1 MGCSLVTLLDP
12 PDPGVPAAPRL
23 SHRIR
28 KLARAVRVTFGA
40 VARTVGS
47 VALNTSTEP
56 LPAAGRPAEERAGP
70 GGIVGGAIGFLSAAV
85 ALGVGHLA
93 AGLVGGTSSP
103 VIAVGST
110 AIDAS
115 PEWLKSYAIRTF
127 GTNDKAVLVA
137 GIGVVVAIVASVVG
151 VVALRRPRVGIAA
164 LVALGILGAAAAV
177 ARPENG
183 LEAALPS
190 IAAAGAGLATFWW
203 LRRAAGLVTPVTG
216 ADEADAFLPPS
227 FDRRRFLL
235 AGAGAAGLATVS
247 GLAGRFLIRRAEA
260 SASRA
265 AVRIPAPA
273 DVAPLPPAGADLHL
287 PDLAPFITPNDRFYR
302 VDTSILVPSVT
313 AEGWT
318 LRVHGMVRKEL
329 SLDYATLLARPLME
343 RDVTLT
349 CVSDPVGGRYIGNAR
364 WIGAPLA
371 DLLREAGVDP
381 AANQIVSRSVD
392 GFTVGTPTAVVMDG
406 RDAMLAI
413 AMNGEPLPLEH
424 GFPVRMIVPGL
435 YGYVSATKWLVD
447 IELTTFAAYDAYWI
461 RRGWA
466 QQAPIKTESR
476 IDTPKQSATL
486 PAGRA
491 TVAGIAWAQHRGISR
506 VEVSVDGAWQPARLA
521 AQDTIDTWRQ
531 WVFVWDATPG
541 EHTLAVRAT
550 DDTGA
555 TQTATPAD
563 PVPDG
568 ATGDHTISVTVAG

>member
-1 MGCSLVTLLDP
+1 
-12 PDPGVPAAPRL
+12 
-23 SHRIR
+23 
-28 KLARAVRVTFGA
+28 
-40 VARTVGS
+40 VAS

-56 LPAAGRPAEERAGP
+56 IPAAGRPGNERAGP
-70 GGIVGGAIGFLSAAV
+70 GAVAGGAIGFLSAAV
-85 ALGVGHLA
+85 ALGIGHLT
-93 AGLVGGTSSP
+93 AGFVGGTSSP

-137 GIGVVVAIVASVVG
+137 GIGVVVAIVAIVVG
-151 VVALRRPRVGIAA
+151 VIALHRPRVGVIA
-164 LVALGILGAAAAV
+164 LIALGAVGAAAAV

-183 LEAALPS
+183 IGAAVPS
-190 IAAAGAGLATFWW
+190 IAATVAGLATFRW
-203 LRRAAGLVTPVTG
+203 LRRAAGIATPVTG
-216 ADEADAFLPPS
+216 AADPDAFAPSSFVPSS

-235 AGAGAAGLATVS
+235 AGAGAAGLAAVS

-260 SASRA
+260 TASRA

-273 DVAPLPPAGADLHL
+273 DVAPPPPAGADLRI
-287 PDLAPFITPNDRFYR
+287 PGVGPFITPNDVFYR
-302 VDTSILVPSVT
+302 VDTSLLVPSVT
-313 AEGWT
+313 AEGWG
-318 LRVHGMVRKEL
+318 LRIHGMVRDEL
-329 SLDYATLLARPLME
+329 SLDYATLVARPLME

-349 CVSDPVGGRYIGNAR
+349 CVSNPVGGRYIGNAR

-381 AANQIVSRSVD
+381 GADQIVSRSVD

-406 RDAMLAI
+406 RDAMLAV
-413 AMNGEPLPLEH
+413 AMNGQPLPLEH

-447 IELTTFAAYDAYWI
+447 IELTTFGSYDAYWV

-476 IDTPKQSATL
+476 IDVPKPGATVA
-486 PAGRA
+486 AGPV

-531 WVFVWDATPG
+531 WVYDWDATPG
-541 EHTLAVRAT
+541 EHALAVRAT
-550 DDTGA
+550 DRTGA

-563 PVPDG
+563 PVPNG
-568 ATGDHTISVTVAG
+568 ATGDHTISVTVTG

>member
-1 MGCSLVTLLDP
+1 M
-12 PDPGVPAAPRL
+12 
-23 SHRIR
+23 
-28 KLARAVRVTFGA
+28 
-40 VARTVGS
+40 GS

-56 LPAAGRPAEERAGP
+56 LPAAGHPPQEREGPAA
-70 GGIVGGAIGFLSAAV
+70 IVGGAIGLLSAGVAV
-85 ALGVGHLA
+85 SVGHLA

-103 VIAVGST
+103 VIAIGST

-137 GIGVVVAIVASVVG
+137 GIGLVVAILAIIIGVITLHRPRAG
-151 VVALRRPRVGIAA
+151 VVA
-164 LVALGILGAAAAV
+164 LVALGTLGAAAAV

-183 LEAALPS
+183 LGAAVPS
-190 IAAAGAGLATFWW
+190 VVATGAGLGTFWR
-203 LRRAAGLVTPVTG
+203 LRRAAGLPAPVSG
-216 ADEADAFLPPS
+216 AGEAGAKLPPS

-235 AGAGAAGLATVS
+235 AGAGAAGLAAVS
-247 GLAGRFLIRRAEA
+247 GLAGRFLMRRAEA

-273 DVAPLPPAGADLHL
+273 DVAPLPPAGADLHI
-287 PDLAPFITPNDRFYR
+287 PDLGPFITPNDRFYR
-302 VDTSILVPSVT
+302 VDTALLVPSVT

-329 SLDYATLLARPLME
+329 SLDYSTLLSRPLIE

-349 CVSDPVGGRYIGNAR
+349 CVSNPVGGRYIGNAR

-371 DLLREAGVDP
+371 DLLREAGVSP
-381 AANQIVSRSVD
+381 AADQIVSRSVD

-447 IELTTFAAYDAYWI
+447 IELTTFGAYDAYWV

-476 IDTPKQSATL
+476 IDTPKQSATVAVG
-486 PAGRA
+486 PV
-491 TVAGIAWAQHRGISR
+491 TVAGVAWAQHRGISR

-541 EHTLAVRAT
+541 DHTLAVRAT

-563 PVPDG
+563 PAPNG
-568 ATGDHTISVTVAG
+568 ATGDHTISVTVAS

>member
-1 MGCSLVTLLDP
+1 M
-12 PDPGVPAAPRL
+12 
-23 SHRIR
+23 
-28 KLARAVRVTFGA
+28 
-40 VARTVGS
+40 
-47 VALNTSTEP
+47 ALNTSTEP
-56 LPAAGRPAEERAGP
+56 LPAAGRPPQERAGP
-70 GGIVGGAIGFLSAAV
+70 GAIIGATIGLLSAAV
-85 ALGVGHLA
+85 ALGIGHLT

-137 GIGVVVAIVASVVG
+137 GIGAVVAIVAIIVG
-151 VVALRRPRVGIAA
+151 VVALHRPRVGIGA
-164 LVALGILGAAAAV
+164 LVTLGILGAAAAV

-183 LEAALPS
+183 LGAAVPS
-190 IAAAGAGLATFWW
+190 IAASVAGLATFRW
-203 LRRAAGLVTPVTG
+203 LRRAAGLVTLVTG
-216 ADEADAFLPPS
+216 AGDADGILPPS

-235 AGAGAAGLATVS
+235 AGAGAAGIAAVS

-260 SASRA
+260 GASRA

-273 DVAPLPPAGADLHL
+273 DVAPLPPAGADLHI
-287 PDLAPFITPNDRFYR
+287 PDVGPFITPNDSFYR

-349 CVSDPVGGRYIGNAR
+349 CVSNPVGGRYIGNAR

-381 AANQIVSRSVD
+381 AADQIVSRSVD
-392 GFTVGTPTAVVMDG
+392 GFTVGTPTAAVMDG
-406 RDAMLAI
+406 RDAMLAV
-413 AMNGEPLPLEH
+413 AMNGEPLPLDH

-447 IELTTFAAYDAYWI
+447 IELTTFGAYDAYWV

-486 PAGRA
+486 SAGRVS
-491 TVAGIAWAQHRGISR
+491 VAGIAWAQHRGISK
-506 VEVSVDGAWQPARLA
+506 VEVSVDGAWRPARLA
-521 AQDTIDTWRQ
+521 AQDMIDTWRQ
-531 WVFVWDATPG
+531 WVFPWDATPG
-541 EHTLAVRAT
+541 DHTLAVRAT

-555 TQTATPAD
+555 TQTSTVAD
-563 PVPDG
+563 PVPNG
-568 ATGDHTISVTVAG
+568 ATGDHTISVTVTG

>member
-1 MGCSLVTLLDP
+1 
-12 PDPGVPAAPRL
+12 
-23 SHRIR
+23 
-28 KLARAVRVTFGA
+28 
-40 VARTVGS
+40 VGS

-56 LPAAGRPAEERAGP
+56 LPAAGPAPEQREGP
-70 GGIVGGAIGFLSAAV
+70 GGIVGGAIGLLSAAV
-85 ALGVGHLA
+85 ALGVGHLT
-93 AGLVGGTSSP
+93 AGLLGGTSSP

-127 GTNDKAVLVA
+127 GTNDKTVLVA
-137 GIGVVVAIVASVVG
+137 GIGLVVGIVAVVVG
-151 VVALRRPRVGIAA
+151 VIALHRPRVGVAA
-164 LVALGILGAAAAV
+164 LVALGTLGAAAAIG
-177 ARPENG
+177 RPENG
-183 LEAALPS
+183 IGAAVPS
-190 IAAAGAGLATFWW
+190 IVATLAGLATFSR
-203 LRRAAGLVTPVTG
+203 LRRAAGIPTPVTG
-216 ADEADAFLPPS
+216 AATADPALPSS

-235 AGAGAAGLATVS
+235 AGAGAAGLAAVS
-247 GLAGRFLIRRAEA
+247 GLAGRFLMRRAEA
-260 SASRA
+260 TASRA
-265 AVRIPAPA
+265 AVRIPAPT
-273 DVAPLPPAGADLHL
+273 DVAPLPPAGADLHI
-287 PDLAPFITPNDRFYR
+287 PDVGPFITPNDHFYR
-302 VDTSILVPSVT
+302 VDTALLVPSVT
-313 AEGWT
+313 TEGWT

-329 SLDYATLLARPLME
+329 SLDYPTLLSRPLIE

-349 CVSDPVGGRYIGNAR
+349 CVSNPVGGRYIGNAR

-371 DLLREAGVDP
+371 DLLREAGVSSGAD
-381 AANQIVSRSVD
+381 QIVSRSVD
-392 GFTVGTPTAVVMDG
+392 GFTVGTPKAVVMDG
-406 RDAMLAI
+406 RDAMLAVG
-413 AMNGEPLPLEH
+413 MNGEPLPLEH

-447 IELTTFAAYDAYWI
+447 IELTTFGAYDAYWV

-476 IDTPKQSATL
+476 IDTPKQSATVT
-486 PAGRA
+486 AGPV

-541 EHTLAVRAT
+541 DHTLAVRAT

-563 PVPDG
+563 PAPNG
-568 ATGDHTISVTVAG
+568 ATGDHTIWVTVAG

>member
-1 MGCSLVTLLDP
+1 MGRSLVTFASILP
-12 PDPGVPAAPRL
+12 IRRPDSAAS
-23 SHRIR
+23 SHRIG
-28 KLARAVRVTFGA
+28 KPTPAVRVTFGA
-40 VARTVGS
+40 VARTVAS

-56 LPAAGRPAEERAGP
+56 IPAAGSPGNERAGP
-70 GGIVGGAIGFLSAAV
+70 GAVVGGAIGFLSAAV
-85 ALGVGHLA
+85 ALGIGHLM
-93 AGLVGGTSSP
+93 AGFVGGTASP

-137 GIGVVVAIVASVVG
+137 GIGVVVAIVAVVVGVIALHRPRVG
-151 VVALRRPRVGIAA
+151 VVALI
-164 LVALGILGAAAAV
+164 ALGAVGAAAAT

-183 LEAALPS
+183 LGAAVPS
-190 IAAAGAGLATFWW
+190 IVATVAGLATFRW
-203 LRRAAGLVTPVTG
+203 LRLAAGIRASATG
-216 ADEADAFLPPS
+216 AADPDGVAPSS

-235 AGAGAAGLATVS
+235 AGAGAAGLAAVS

-260 SASRA
+260 NASRA
-265 AVRIPAPA
+265 AVRIPAPV
-273 DVAPLPPAGADLHL
+273 DVAPPPPADADLRI
-287 PDLAPFITPNDRFYR
+287 PGVGPFITPNDVFYR
-302 VDTSILVPSVT
+302 VDTSLLVPSVT
-313 AEGWT
+313 AEGWS
-318 LRVHGMVRKEL
+318 LRIHGMVRDEL
-329 SLDYATLLARPLME
+329 SLDYGALLARPLME

-349 CVSDPVGGRYIGNAR
+349 CVSNPVGGHYIGNAR

-381 AANQIVSRSVD
+381 GADQIVSRSID
-392 GFTVGTPTAVVMDG
+392 GFTVGTPTSVVMDG
-406 RDAMLAI
+406 RDAMLAV
-413 AMNGEPLPLEH
+413 AMNGQPLPLEH

-447 IELTTFAAYDAYWI
+447 IELTTFASYDAYWV

-476 IDTPKQSATL
+476 IDLPKPGATV
-486 PAGRA
+486 PAGSV

-506 VEVSVDGAWQPARLA
+506 VEVSVDGEWQPARLA
-521 AQDTIDTWRQ
+521 EQDTIDTWRQ
-531 WVFVWDATPG
+531 WVYDWDATPG

-550 DDTGA
+550 DRTGA

-563 PVPDG
+563 PVPNG
-568 ATGDHTISVTVAG
+568 ATGDHTISVSVTG

>member
-1 MGCSLVTLLDP
+1 M
-12 PDPGVPAAPRL
+12 
-23 SHRIR
+23 I
-28 KLARAVRVTFGA
+28 
-40 VARTVGS
+40 
-47 VALNTSTEP
+47 
-56 LPAAGRPAEERAGP
+56 
-70 GGIVGGAIGFLSAAV
+70 GGAIGLLSAAV
-85 ALGVGHLA
+85 ALGVGHLT

-137 GIGVVVAIVASVVG
+137 GIGAVVAIVSIIVG
-151 VVALRRPRVGIAA
+151 VVALQRPRVGVVA
-164 LVALGILGAAAAV
+164 LVALGTVGATAAV

-183 LEAALPS
+183 LGAAVPS
-190 IAAAGAGLATFWW
+190 TAATVAGLLTFWRLRRSAGLATS
-203 LRRAAGLVTPVTG
+203 VTG
-216 ADEADAFLPPS
+216 AGAEAIAPAS

-235 AGAGAAGLATVS
+235 AGAGAAGLAAVS

-273 DVAPLPPAGADLHL
+273 DVAPLPPAGADLHIA
-287 PDLAPFITPNDRFYR
+287 DVGPFITPNDRFYR

-318 LRVHGMVRKEL
+318 LRVHGMVRKEV
-329 SLDYATLLARPLME
+329 SLDYASLLARPLME

-349 CVSDPVGGRYIGNAR
+349 CVSNPVGGGYIGNAR

-371 DLLREAGVDP
+371 DLLNEAGADP
-381 AANQIVSRSVD
+381 AADQIVSRSVD

-406 RDAMLAI
+406 RDAMLAV

-447 IELTTFAAYDAYWI
+447 IELTTFGAYDAYWV

-476 IDTPKQSATL
+476 IDTPKQSATVA
-486 PAGRA
+486 AGRV
-491 TVAGIAWAQHRGISR
+491 TVAGIAWAQHRGIST
-506 VEVSVDGAWQPARLA
+506 VEVSVDGDAWRPARLA
-521 AQDTIDTWRQ
+521 AEDTIDTWRQ
-531 WVFVWDATPG
+531 WVFAWDASPG
-541 EHTLAVRAT
+541 DHTLAVRAT

-555 TQTATPAD
+555 TQTATQAD
-563 PVPDG
+563 PVPNG